1 VAENEPLLDR
11 ATSATLQRIVV
22 HGGGIASTLSKEV
35 VAEMEARA
43 AAINAAT
50 AAINHPKTPPA
61 RLQELEEQ
69 RIKAENKESS
79 KRETF
84 EELNDFLERTIA
96 LHSERRKLPEGAVA
110 FEPPEAPS
118 VSTRPYVPI
127 VEDRQPKPSFWQ
139 RLFGGK

>member
-1 VAENEPLLDR
+1 
-11 ATSATLQRIVV
+11 
-22 HGGGIASTLSKEV
+22 

-43 AAINAAT
+43 TAINAAS
-50 AAINHPKTPPA
+50 AAINHPKTSPA
-61 RLQELEEQ
+61 RIQELEEQ
-69 RIKAENKESS
+69 RIKAQGEESS

-84 EELNDFLERTIA
+84 EELSDLLERAIA
-96 LHSERRKLPEGAVA
+96 LRRERPEVD

-127 VEDRQPKPSFWQ
+127 VEGGQLKPKLSFWQ